1 MEKATCVIGDRE
13 CIIYGQNCPE
23 LILIQPVDD
32 HDIEGLDNEVNYI
45 SDNTDASFVLAA
57 FKINDW
63 NKELSPWKAEAV
75 FGNDDFGD
83 DAEETLK
90 YVTDILIPEIN
101 YRYVLKE
108 DTSDHLSKL
117 NHLCNNIS
125 DNLTGGMSEA
135 APCIIGGYSLAGLF
149 ALWSVY
155 NTDMFDAV
163 SAASPSVWFPGW
175 MDYIYDSHYKCNTIY
190 LSLGDKE
197 EKAKNPVMAAVG
209 DNIRAMAEY
218 YGKITGLN
226 SVLEWNQGN
235 HFRDADIRT
244 AKGFVWTVNTVMN
257 KNMNKDMKG

>member
-1 MEKATCVIGDRE
+1 MPALQRMKSCFAKK
-13 CIIYGQNCPE
+13 
-23 LILIQPVDD
+23 L
-32 HDIEGLDNEVNYI
+32 
-45 SDNTDASFVLAA
+45 TDGMTPAI
-57 FKINDW
+57 K
-63 NKELSPWKAEAV
+63 KELDTE
-75 FGNDDFGD
+75 
-83 DAEETLK
+83 
-90 YVTDILIPEIN
+90 PEYIA
-101 YRYVLKE
+101 
-108 DTSDHLSKL
+108 
-117 NHLCNNIS
+117 I
-125 DNLTGGMSEA
+125 A
-135 APCIIGGYSLAGLF
+135 GYSLAGLF

-190 LSLGDKE
+190 LSMGDKE